1 MDRLQAMTAF
11 LTVADLKGFA
21 PAARK
26 LKLSPSVVTRLVAA
40 LEERLSTRLLQ
51 RTTRTVSLTDAGARY
66 LERARR
72 ILGDVAEAEA
82 LAQADRTEPSGRFVV
97 TAPQVFGRLHVAP
110 LLCAYLVQYPRVV
123 GELTLGDRAVN
134 LVEEGVDAA
143 VRIGTL
149 VDSSVV
155 ARAVGSTRRVVV
167 ASPRYLQ
174 SHKPIRRPES
184 LAGHSLIQFTA
195 LTSAPQWTF
204 TRKGESVTTPIA
216 PTLVTNS
223 ADAAIGHAMLGGGLT
238 MALGYQVA
246 DAVKAK
252 KLQVVLED
260 FEPPPLPI
268 HVLYPSTRLLTAK
281 VRAFVDLIT
290 STRDWRFVDLD

>member
-1 MDRLQAMTAF
+1 
-11 LTVADLKGFA
+11 VADLKGFA

-72 ILGDVAEAEA
+72 ILGDVSEAEA
-82 LAQADRTEPSGRFVV
+82 LAQADRTEPNGRFVV
-97 TAPQVFGRLHVAP
+97 TASQVFGRLHVAP
-110 LLCAYLVQYPRVV
+110 LMCAYLAKYPRVV

-134 LVEEGVDAA
+134 LVEEGVDCA
-143 VRIGTL
+143 VRIGAL
-149 VDSSVV
+149 VDSTVV

-167 ASPRYLQ
+167 ASPKYLAL
-174 SHKPIRRPES
+174 HKPIRKPEA
-184 LAGHSLIQFTA
+184 LAGHLLIQLTA
-195 LTSAPQWTF
+195 LTLAPQWTF
-204 TRKGESVTTPIA
+204 TRRGESSSVPIT
-216 PTLVTNS
+216 PTLITNS

-238 MALGYQVA
+238 MALGHHVV

-281 VRAFVDLIT
+281 VRAFVDLLT
-290 STRDWRFVDLD
+290 SSRDWRFTDF